1 MSRNIPLK
9 IGDIRCRVWHNGNRR
24 KMRMNT
30 IIIYGSCYGTTEV
43 YAKALADWT
52 GLNAV
57 PYDRTGDLSGY
68 QRIIYL
74 GGLYAGGVKGLVKT
88 VKKIDPTVCGRFVV
102 ITVGLADPEDELNY
116 E

>member
-1 MSRNIPLK
+1 MARNIPLK

-43 YAKALADWT
+43 YAKALADRM

-68 QRIIYL
+68 QKIIYL
-74 GGLYAGGVKGLVKT
+74 AGFMRAASRGW
-88 VKKIDPTVCGRFVV
+88 
-102 ITVGLADPEDELNY
+102 
-116 E
+116 

>member
-43 YAKALADWT
+43 YAKALADRM

-57 PYDRTGDLSGY
+57 PYDRTGDLSG
-68 QRIIYL
+68 
-74 GGLYAGGVKGLVKT
+74 
-88 VKKIDPTVCGRFVV
+88 
-102 ITVGLADPEDELNY
+102 
-116 E
+116 